1 MKITNEVYEVISQ
14 QFLREGTTEEVLF
27 EGLGEES
34 GEVLAE
40 RLKEISKNQDR
51 SYKIKDELSDVL
63 WYITSIAIN
72 RGFSLSDLM
81 THSILKLEDRSLNG
95 KKHKKKGYLTLKN
108 KQGETNDS
116 SHN

>member
-14 QFLREGTTEEVLF
+14 QFLRAGTTEEILF
-27 EGLGEES
+27 EGLSSES
-34 GEVLAE
+34 SEVVAE

-63 WYITSIAIN
+63 WYITAIAMN
-72 RGFSLSDLM
+72 RGFSLGDLM
-81 THSILKLEDRSLNG
+81 NHSILKLEDRALNG
-95 KKHKKKGYLTLKN
+95 KKHKKKRYLTLKN
-108 KQGETNDS
+108 KQGETHDS